1 MNTPNMLSV
10 LFISAIIVSVWKFY
24 SILAKS
30 SARKNKKTE
39 NILEE
44 LFEEIE
50 KILGNRLEIK
60 VKLENCDLCFKNLK
74 KEKIGK
80 AFRTTVNLS
89 LCAANQESK
98 SKKIN
103 FWFRDNE
110 TDNLP
115 SLALV
120 FLKLFC
126 VCSRFSVPY
135 VKKHL
140 LECCSCQK
148 TLMQMLAYFIYSL
161 NLGKVKV
168 TIFSEEIE
176 AAPPISVIASP
187 LPSADLLR
195 EIDLFVNS
203 REKAEIFLKYIPLL
217 DEKPV
222 MPRKLLDTLA
232 KRIHEKQ
239 EDLTA
244 EELEKVLWELVH

>member
-30 SARKNKKTE
+30 SARKNKKTR

-80 AFRTTVNLS
+80 ALRKTVNLS

-98 SKKIN
+98 LKKIN

-126 VCSRFSVPY
+126 VCSRFSAPY

-168 TIFSEEIE
+168 IIFSEEIE
-176 AAPPISVIASP
+176 AIPS
-187 LPSADLLR
+187 LSADLLR

-217 DEKPV
+217 SEKPV
-222 MPRKLLDTLA
+222 TPRKLLDILA

-239 EDLTA
+239 KDLTV
-244 EELEKVLWELVH
+244 EELEKVLQELVH